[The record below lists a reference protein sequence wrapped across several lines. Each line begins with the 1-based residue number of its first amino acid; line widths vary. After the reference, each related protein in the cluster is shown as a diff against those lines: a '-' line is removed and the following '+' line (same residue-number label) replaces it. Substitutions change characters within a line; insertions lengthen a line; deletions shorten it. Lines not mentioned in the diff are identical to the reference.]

1 MKRRININ
9 LIILLCAVFL
19 TAFLNVDNKKAPV
32 LDEVILSEEMKE
44 HKLGVEPESE
54 KTPMEWFEIA

>member
-44 HKLGVEPESE
+44 HKLGVEPER
-54 KTPMEWFEIA
+54 KNTYGMV